1 MVVFRQ
7 TLFLNWKQKKV
18 SKFSVP
24 IDSQNR
30 WKLDVL
36 DSWALIGPKMVDLYL
51 DGINTWFLND
61 IQACGYY
68 LTFCTFSH

>member
-30 WKLDVL
+30 RKLDVL
-36 DSWALIGPKMVDLYL
+36 DSWALIGPKMADLHL
-51 DGINTWFLND
+51 DGLKFEISKLNSRLD
-61 IQACGYY
+61 KI
-68 LTFCTFSH
+68 